1 MKKSVKKCL
10 VGLVA
15 VPMAVMLVGCS
26 KPATVKA
33 PFDSNPHAISGRT
46 YSNQTEITSTDVY
59 TNNMAAPEFTT
70 STDASVASVAS
81 TKEGGKAVVINNVT
95 QADYEAYE
103 ARVNPEEGSGTSF
116 QTAEVLPGEYVVTF
130 DDGEVVDGV
139 GTMYINYTPEEA
151 DLVAAPTAFKTLN
164 LALDAAATGMYMKM
178 IMDGESIFNEYLA
191 EYCET
196 NEMNTET
203 AIAALALLGI
213 TPDSFKTSIEVALR
227 QSSTETPDMA
237 MGMYVESPIETYNM
251 HMSMIDETLRLSM
264 HLPTAEAGTASKI
277 FAKYTMEEVEGTAL
291 EMLMMANVMMVMALQ
306 VPASTYEDL
315 LTDYAATGYEMID
328 GKSYYYE
335 TFGDDDMGYTTYYFN
350 GEDLIYIGSEDEII
364 EVLMTTN
371 VPSRMF
377 ETKVPTGYVDKS
389 AELLQELQ
397 AEGGFGI

>member
-70 STDASVASVAS
+70 STNASVASVAN
-81 TKEGGKAVVINNVT
+81 TKEGGKRVVINNVT
-95 QADYEAYE
+95 HADYLAYE
-103 ARVNPEEGSGTSF
+103 SQYEDGAGEEEGTSF
-116 QTAEVLPGEYVVTF
+116 QTATVAPGTYDVAF
-130 DDGEVVDGV
+130 DGEEGGV

-164 LALDAAATGMYMKM
+164 LALDATATGMYMKM
-178 IMDGESIFNEYLA
+178 IMDADLAYNDYVEMYCLEYDV
-191 EYCET
+191 ET
-196 NEMNTET
+196 EA
-203 AIAALALLGI
+203 AIAALTLAGI

-227 QSSTETPDMA
+227 QSSTEKPEMA

-277 FAKYTMEEVEGTAL
+277 FAKYTMEEVEGTSL
-291 EMLMMANVMMVMALQ
+291 EILMMANVMMVMALQ

-315 LTDYAATGYEMID
+315 LTDYVATGYEMID

-389 AELLQELQ
+389 AELLEELQ